1 MKRTY
6 FLAASAVLMVWSVVP
21 APAAPKPESQATE
34 AKAMFQQIDEWS
46 ADVADSAFRLSEMA
60 KSNRDPESHLEG
72 LTVLR
77 EDINRIGSE
86 LQSLDTMRDA
96 LSAWEVKALDQT
108 LPLMH
113 QAADNAEKAIQ
124 TYNSDRPW
132 WWATSYVDDT
142 AQVFKDTDQVASIL
156 RDYLKL
162 AKTREREERLE
173 HNLGEA
179 SGF

>member
-1 MKRTY
+1 
-6 FLAASAVLMVWSVVP
+6 
-21 APAAPKPESQATE
+21 
-34 AKAMFQQIDEWS
+34 
-46 ADVADSAFRLSEMA
+46 
-60 KSNRDPESHLEG
+60 
-72 LTVLR
+72 
-77 EDINRIGSE
+77 
-86 LQSLDTMRDA
+86 
-96 LSAWEVKALDQT
+96 
-108 LPLMH
+108 MH

-132 WWATSYVDDT
+132 LWATSYVDDT